1 MSPNSNKQHANR
13 NAQVTQSH
21 INKAWIRRHGIEG
34 IVIAFVLLMSLSV
47 FGCGRR
53 TVNPNDKDVL
63 TAYALGK
70 DAYDFDYDINTFR
83 LKYGGKNLKVK
94 GTVFEKMSGELSI
107 HSQGFAV
114 YCHPSDFSDYEPYDE
129 GDRVIIEGYGT
140 AKNNAIS
147 FDLHL
152 NRCKVH
158 PIKYETPELTINI
171 SDLSKIQA
179 DNLRQFENKYMGRY
193 LKIRGSVYEMKI
205 LPNGAYAILK
215 NDDGYLLK
223 CSIDKSIAHNYSAG
237 DSVEVEG
244 EIVLMDE
251 SRATIYGCKINKSNS
266 QPMQQATDVQKNIDH
281 PIQSATDVQK
291 VTDQPVD
298 NDLTQM
304 IEKQRAELKRKNLY
318 VWDDDFV
325 PNAKVDEQ
333 VVPFLAASNYIM
345 KVVDKSIYDSKD
357 NKVGFQQLCES
368 LFFWYPECYYLSL
381 KLLAV
386 FDASSK
392 RGPMFGELA
401 QSLTTGVMTCS
412 HVLKF
417 SKENG
422 LEQVEKER
430 LHDIKNMFCAL
441 VNPFDSTTDT
451 QSDSNIQ
458 KDSNKG
464 KRCNVQTIS
473 NEKRIPKWSIEII
486 DSSIVASMLK
496 DAEKSHLPFLKINA
510 SDDLEQKLVA
520 YINKNPTRINPNSQ
534 EAFTC
539 RIGNDNKTASGIG
552 VQHVL
557 CDDSDV
563 SVSFLNLVSPVDK
576 KARIYKVKT
585 FDHLF
590 EDSPVVEKIEESV
603 INGERGVYVAV
614 KYEDFSDGTGTEY
627 IETNFVNYLF
637 LGDKLRYLTDWNAF
651 HIEEHH
657 HYDDDGALEYSCNAK
672 ATVLRLEGSE
682 AKYREHSFSIQ

>member
-1 MSPNSNKQHANR
+1 MSPNSNKLHANC

-34 IVIAFVLLMSLSV
+34 LVIAFVLLMSLSV
-47 FGCGRR
+47 LGCGRR

-114 YCHPSDFSDYEPYDE
+114 YCHPSDFSDYEPYNE

-223 CSIDKSIAHNYSAG
+223 CSIDKSIAHNYSTG

-266 QPMQQATDVQKNIDH
+266 QPMQQATDQ

-298 NDLTQM
+298 NAPTQM
-304 IEKQRAELKRKNLY
+304 IEKQKAELKRENLY
-318 VWDDDFV
+318 DLNDGSV

-333 VVPFLAASNYIM
+333 VAIN
-345 KVVDKSIYDSKD
+345 
-357 NKVGFQQLCES
+357 
-368 LFFWYPECYYLSL
+368 
-381 KLLAV
+381 
-386 FDASSK
+386 
-392 RGPMFGELA
+392 
-401 QSLTTGVMTCS
+401 
-412 HVLKF
+412 
-417 SKENG
+417 
-422 LEQVEKER
+422 
-430 LHDIKNMFCAL
+430 
-441 VNPFDSTTDT
+441 
-451 QSDSNIQ
+451 Q

-473 NEKRIPKWSIEII
+473 NEKRIPKWNIEII

-520 YINKNPTRINPNSQ
+520 YINKNPTRLNPNSQ

-627 IETNFVNYLF
+627 IETDFVNYLF

-672 ATVLRLEGSE
+672 ATVLRLESTE
-682 AKYREHSFSIQ
+682 AKYREHSFSVQ

>member
-34 IVIAFVLLMSLSV
+34 LVIAFVLLMSLSV
-47 FGCGRR
+47 LGCGRR

-114 YCHPSDFSDYEPYDE
+114 YCHPSDFSDYEPYNE

-223 CSIDKSIAHNYSAG
+223 CSIDKSIAHNYSTG

-266 QPMQQATDVQKNIDH
+266 QPMQQATER
-281 PIQSATDVQK
+281 PTQSATDVQK
-291 VTDQPVD
+291 ITDQPVD
-298 NDLTQM
+298 NAPTQM
-304 IEKQRAELKRKNLY
+304 IEKQKAELKRENLY
-318 VWDDDFV
+318 DLNDGFV
-325 PNAKVDEQ
+325 PNAKVEEQ
-333 VVPFLAASNYIM
+333 VAN
-345 KVVDKSIYDSKD
+345 
-357 NKVGFQQLCES
+357 N
-368 LFFWYPECYYLSL
+368 
-381 KLLAV
+381 
-386 FDASSK
+386 
-392 RGPMFGELA
+392 
-401 QSLTTGVMTCS
+401 
-412 HVLKF
+412 
-417 SKENG
+417 
-422 LEQVEKER
+422 
-430 LHDIKNMFCAL
+430 
-441 VNPFDSTTDT
+441 
-451 QSDSNIQ
+451 Q

-603 INGERGVYVAV
+603 INGERGIYVAV

-627 IETNFVNYLF
+627 IETDFVNYLF

>member
-1 MSPNSNKQHANR
+1 MVLSMKERKDCFMSPNSNKQHANR

-34 IVIAFVLLMSLSV
+34 LVIAFVLLMSLSV
-47 FGCGRR
+47 LGCGRR

-114 YCHPSDFSDYEPYDE
+114 YCHPSDFSDYEPYNE

-266 QPMQQATDVQKNIDH
+266 QPMQQATER
-281 PIQSATDVQK
+281 PTQSATDVQK
-291 VTDQPVD
+291 ITDQPVD
-298 NDLTQM
+298 NAPTQM
-304 IEKQRAELKRKNLY
+304 IEKQKAELKRENLY
-318 VWDDDFV
+318 DLNDGFV
-325 PNAKVDEQ
+325 PNAKVEEQ
-333 VVPFLAASNYIM
+333 VAIN
-345 KVVDKSIYDSKD
+345 
-357 NKVGFQQLCES
+357 
-368 LFFWYPECYYLSL
+368 
-381 KLLAV
+381 
-386 FDASSK
+386 
-392 RGPMFGELA
+392 
-401 QSLTTGVMTCS
+401 
-412 HVLKF
+412 
-417 SKENG
+417 
-422 LEQVEKER
+422 
-430 LHDIKNMFCAL
+430 
-441 VNPFDSTTDT
+441 
-451 QSDSNIQ
+451 Q

-496 DAEKSHLPFLKINA
+496 DAEKTHLPFLKINA

-627 IETNFVNYLF
+627 IETDFVNYLF

>member
-34 IVIAFVLLMSLSV
+34 LVIAFVLLMSLSV

-114 YCHPSDFSDYEPYDE
+114 YCHPSDFSDYEPYNE

-266 QPMQQATDVQKNIDH
+266 QPMQQATER
-281 PIQSATDVQK
+281 PTQSATDVQK

-298 NDLTQM
+298 NAPTQM
-304 IEKQRAELKRKNLY
+304 IEKQKAELKRENLY
-318 VWDDDFV
+318 DLNDGFV
-325 PNAKVDEQ
+325 PNAKVEEQ
-333 VVPFLAASNYIM
+333 VAIN
-345 KVVDKSIYDSKD
+345 
-357 NKVGFQQLCES
+357 
-368 LFFWYPECYYLSL
+368 
-381 KLLAV
+381 
-386 FDASSK
+386 
-392 RGPMFGELA
+392 
-401 QSLTTGVMTCS
+401 
-412 HVLKF
+412 
-417 SKENG
+417 
-422 LEQVEKER
+422 
-430 LHDIKNMFCAL
+430 
-441 VNPFDSTTDT
+441 
-451 QSDSNIQ
+451 Q

-627 IETNFVNYLF
+627 IETDFVNYLF

>member
-21 INKAWIRRHGIEG
+21 INKAWIRRHSIEG
-34 IVIAFVLLMSLSV
+34 LVIAFVLLMSLSV
-47 FGCGRR
+47 LGCGRR

-114 YCHPSDFSDYEPYDE
+114 YCHPSDFSDYEPYNE

-179 DNLRQFENKYMGRY
+179 DNLRQFENKYMGKY

-266 QPMQQATDVQKNIDH
+266 QPMQQATDVQK
-281 PIQSATDVQK
+281 

-298 NDLTQM
+298 NAPTQM
-304 IEKQRAELKRKNLY
+304 IEKQKAELKREKLY
-318 VWDDDFV
+318 DLNDGFV
-325 PNAKVDEQ
+325 PNAKVEEQ
-333 VVPFLAASNYIM
+333 VAIN
-345 KVVDKSIYDSKD
+345 
-357 NKVGFQQLCES
+357 
-368 LFFWYPECYYLSL
+368 
-381 KLLAV
+381 
-386 FDASSK
+386 
-392 RGPMFGELA
+392 
-401 QSLTTGVMTCS
+401 
-412 HVLKF
+412 
-417 SKENG
+417 
-422 LEQVEKER
+422 
-430 LHDIKNMFCAL
+430 
-441 VNPFDSTTDT
+441 
-451 QSDSNIQ
+451 Q

-627 IETNFVNYLF
+627 IETDFVNYLF

>member
-21 INKAWIRRHGIEG
+21 INKAWIRRHSIEG
-34 IVIAFVLLMSLSV
+34 LVIAFVLLMSLSV

-114 YCHPSDFSDYEPYDE
+114 YCHPSDFSDYEPYNE

-223 CSIDKSIAHNYSAG
+223 CSIDKSIAHNYSTG

-266 QPMQQATDVQKNIDH
+266 QPMQQATER
-281 PIQSATDVQK
+281 PTQSATDVQK
-291 VTDQPVD
+291 ITDQPVD
-298 NDLTQM
+298 NAPTQM
-304 IEKQRAELKRKNLY
+304 IEKQKAELKRENLY
-318 VWDDDFV
+318 DLNDGFV
-325 PNAKVDEQ
+325 PNAKVEEQ
-333 VVPFLAASNYIM
+333 VAN
-345 KVVDKSIYDSKD
+345 
-357 NKVGFQQLCES
+357 N
-368 LFFWYPECYYLSL
+368 
-381 KLLAV
+381 
-386 FDASSK
+386 
-392 RGPMFGELA
+392 
-401 QSLTTGVMTCS
+401 
-412 HVLKF
+412 
-417 SKENG
+417 
-422 LEQVEKER
+422 
-430 LHDIKNMFCAL
+430 
-441 VNPFDSTTDT
+441 
-451 QSDSNIQ
+451 Q

-627 IETNFVNYLF
+627 IETDFVNYLF

>member
-34 IVIAFVLLMSLSV
+34 LVIAFVLLMSLSV
-47 FGCGRR
+47 LGCGRR

-114 YCHPSDFSDYEPYDE
+114 YCHPSDFSDYEPYNE

-266 QPMQQATDVQKNIDH
+266 QPMQQATER
-281 PIQSATDVQK
+281 PTQSATDVQK
-291 VTDQPVD
+291 ITDQPVD
-298 NDLTQM
+298 NAPTQM
-304 IEKQRAELKRKNLY
+304 IEKQKAELKREKLY
-318 VWDDDFV
+318 DLNDGFV
-325 PNAKVDEQ
+325 PNAKVEEQ
-333 VVPFLAASNYIM
+333 VAIN
-345 KVVDKSIYDSKD
+345 
-357 NKVGFQQLCES
+357 
-368 LFFWYPECYYLSL
+368 
-381 KLLAV
+381 
-386 FDASSK
+386 
-392 RGPMFGELA
+392 
-401 QSLTTGVMTCS
+401 
-412 HVLKF
+412 
-417 SKENG
+417 
-422 LEQVEKER
+422 
-430 LHDIKNMFCAL
+430 
-441 VNPFDSTTDT
+441 
-451 QSDSNIQ
+451 Q

>member
-34 IVIAFVLLMSLSV
+34 LVIAFVLLMSLSV
-47 FGCGRR
+47 LGCGRR

-114 YCHPSDFSDYEPYDE
+114 YCHPSDFSDYEPYND

-223 CSIDKSIAHNYSAG
+223 CSIDKSIAHNYSTG

-266 QPMQQATDVQKNIDH
+266 QPMQQATER
-281 PIQSATDVQK
+281 PTQSATDVQK
-291 VTDQPVD
+291 ITDQPVD
-298 NDLTQM
+298 NAPTQM
-304 IEKQRAELKRKNLY
+304 IEKQKTELKRENLY
-318 VWDDDFV
+318 DLNDGFV
-325 PNAKVDEQ
+325 PNAKVEEQ
-333 VVPFLAASNYIM
+333 VAIN
-345 KVVDKSIYDSKD
+345 
-357 NKVGFQQLCES
+357 
-368 LFFWYPECYYLSL
+368 
-381 KLLAV
+381 
-386 FDASSK
+386 
-392 RGPMFGELA
+392 
-401 QSLTTGVMTCS
+401 
-412 HVLKF
+412 
-417 SKENG
+417 
-422 LEQVEKER
+422 
-430 LHDIKNMFCAL
+430 
-441 VNPFDSTTDT
+441 
-451 QSDSNIQ
+451 Q

-627 IETNFVNYLF
+627 IETDFVNYLF

>member
-34 IVIAFVLLMSLSV
+34 LVIAFVLLMSLSV

-114 YCHPSDFSDYEPYDE
+114 YCHPSDFSDYEPYNE

-266 QPMQQATDVQKNIDH
+266 QPMQQATER
-281 PIQSATDVQK
+281 PTQSATDVQK

-298 NDLTQM
+298 NAPTQM
-304 IEKQRAELKRKNLY
+304 IEKQKAELKRENLY
-318 VWDDDFV
+318 DLNDGFV
-325 PNAKVDEQ
+325 PNAKEKEQ
-333 VVPFLAASNYIM
+333 VAIN
-345 KVVDKSIYDSKD
+345 
-357 NKVGFQQLCES
+357 
-368 LFFWYPECYYLSL
+368 
-381 KLLAV
+381 
-386 FDASSK
+386 
-392 RGPMFGELA
+392 
-401 QSLTTGVMTCS
+401 
-412 HVLKF
+412 
-417 SKENG
+417 
-422 LEQVEKER
+422 
-430 LHDIKNMFCAL
+430 
-441 VNPFDSTTDT
+441 
-451 QSDSNIQ
+451 Q

>member
-34 IVIAFVLLMSLSV
+34 LVIAFVLLMSLSV

-114 YCHPSDFSDYEPYDE
+114 YCHPSDFSDYEPYNE

-266 QPMQQATDVQKNIDH
+266 QPMQQATER
-281 PIQSATDVQK
+281 PTQSATDVQK
-291 VTDQPVD
+291 ITDQPVD
-298 NDLTQM
+298 NAPTQM
-304 IEKQRAELKRKNLY
+304 IEKQKAELKRENLY
-318 VWDDDFV
+318 DLNDGFV
-325 PNAKVDEQ
+325 PNAKVEEQ
-333 VVPFLAASNYIM
+333 VAIN
-345 KVVDKSIYDSKD
+345 
-357 NKVGFQQLCES
+357 
-368 LFFWYPECYYLSL
+368 
-381 KLLAV
+381 
-386 FDASSK
+386 
-392 RGPMFGELA
+392 
-401 QSLTTGVMTCS
+401 
-412 HVLKF
+412 
-417 SKENG
+417 
-422 LEQVEKER
+422 
-430 LHDIKNMFCAL
+430 
-441 VNPFDSTTDT
+441 
-451 QSDSNIQ
+451 Q

-496 DAEKSHLPFLKINA
+496 DAEKTHLPFLKINA

-627 IETNFVNYLF
+627 IETDFVNYLF

>member
-1 MSPNSNKQHANR
+1 MSPTSNKQHANR

-34 IVIAFVLLMSLSV
+34 LVIAFVLLMSLSV
-47 FGCGRR
+47 LGCGRR

-114 YCHPSDFSDYEPYDE
+114 YCHPSDFSDYEPYNE

-266 QPMQQATDVQKNIDH
+266 QPMQQATER
-281 PIQSATDVQK
+281 PTQSATDVQK
-291 VTDQPVD
+291 ITDQPVD
-298 NDLTQM
+298 NAPTQM
-304 IEKQRAELKRKNLY
+304 IEKQKAELKRENLY
-318 VWDDDFV
+318 DLNDGFV
-325 PNAKVDEQ
+325 PNAKVEEQ
-333 VVPFLAASNYIM
+333 VAN
-345 KVVDKSIYDSKD
+345 
-357 NKVGFQQLCES
+357 N
-368 LFFWYPECYYLSL
+368 
-381 KLLAV
+381 
-386 FDASSK
+386 
-392 RGPMFGELA
+392 
-401 QSLTTGVMTCS
+401 
-412 HVLKF
+412 
-417 SKENG
+417 
-422 LEQVEKER
+422 
-430 LHDIKNMFCAL
+430 
-441 VNPFDSTTDT
+441 
-451 QSDSNIQ
+451 Q

-627 IETNFVNYLF
+627 IETDFVNYLF

>member
-1 MSPNSNKQHANR
+1 MVLSMKERKDRFMSPNSNKQHANR

-34 IVIAFVLLMSLSV
+34 LVIAFVLLMSLSV
-47 FGCGRR
+47 LGCGRR

-114 YCHPSDFSDYEPYDE
+114 YCHPSDFSDYEPYNE

-223 CSIDKSIAHNYSAG
+223 CSIANSIAHNYSAG

-244 EIVLMDE
+244 EIVLMAA

-266 QPMQQATDVQKNIDH
+266 QPMQQATER
-281 PIQSATDVQK
+281 PTQSATDVQK
-291 VTDQPVD
+291 ITDQPVD
-298 NDLTQM
+298 NAPTQM
-304 IEKQRAELKRKNLY
+304 IEKQKAELKRENLY
-318 VWDDDFV
+318 DLNDGFV
-325 PNAKVDEQ
+325 PNAKVEEQ
-333 VVPFLAASNYIM
+333 VAN
-345 KVVDKSIYDSKD
+345 
-357 NKVGFQQLCES
+357 N
-368 LFFWYPECYYLSL
+368 
-381 KLLAV
+381 
-386 FDASSK
+386 
-392 RGPMFGELA
+392 
-401 QSLTTGVMTCS
+401 
-412 HVLKF
+412 
-417 SKENG
+417 
-422 LEQVEKER
+422 
-430 LHDIKNMFCAL
+430 
-441 VNPFDSTTDT
+441 
-451 QSDSNIQ
+451 Q

-627 IETNFVNYLF
+627 IETDFVNYLF

>member
-34 IVIAFVLLMSLSV
+34 LVIAFVLLMSLSV

-114 YCHPSDFSDYEPYDE
+114 YCHHSDFSDYEPYNE
-129 GDRVIIEGYGT
+129 GNRVIFEGYGT

-223 CSIDKSIAHNYSAG
+223 CSIDKSIAHNYSTG

-266 QPMQQATDVQKNIDH
+266 QPMQQATER
-281 PIQSATDVQK
+281 PTQSATDVQK
-291 VTDQPVD
+291 ITDQPVD
-298 NDLTQM
+298 NAPTQM
-304 IEKQRAELKRKNLY
+304 IEKQKAELKRENLY
-318 VWDDDFV
+318 DWKDGFV
-325 PNAKVDEQ
+325 PNAKVEEQ
-333 VVPFLAASNYIM
+333 VAIN
-345 KVVDKSIYDSKD
+345 
-357 NKVGFQQLCES
+357 
-368 LFFWYPECYYLSL
+368 
-381 KLLAV
+381 
-386 FDASSK
+386 
-392 RGPMFGELA
+392 
-401 QSLTTGVMTCS
+401 
-412 HVLKF
+412 
-417 SKENG
+417 
-422 LEQVEKER
+422 
-430 LHDIKNMFCAL
+430 
-441 VNPFDSTTDT
+441 
-451 QSDSNIQ
+451 Q

-627 IETNFVNYLF
+627 IETDFANYLF

>member
-34 IVIAFVLLMSLSV
+34 LVIAFVLLMSLSV
-47 FGCGRR
+47 LGCGRR

-114 YCHPSDFSDYEPYDE
+114 YCHPSDFSDYEPYNE

-266 QPMQQATDVQKNIDH
+266 QPMQQATER
-281 PIQSATDVQK
+281 PTQSATDVQK
-291 VTDQPVD
+291 ITDQPVD
-298 NDLTQM
+298 NAPTQM
-304 IEKQRAELKRKNLY
+304 IEKQKAELKRENLY

-333 VVPFLAASNYIM
+333 VAN
-345 KVVDKSIYDSKD
+345 
-357 NKVGFQQLCES
+357 N
-368 LFFWYPECYYLSL
+368 
-381 KLLAV
+381 
-386 FDASSK
+386 
-392 RGPMFGELA
+392 
-401 QSLTTGVMTCS
+401 
-412 HVLKF
+412 
-417 SKENG
+417 
-422 LEQVEKER
+422 
-430 LHDIKNMFCAL
+430 
-441 VNPFDSTTDT
+441 
-451 QSDSNIQ
+451 Q

-627 IETNFVNYLF
+627 IETDFVNYLF

>member
-34 IVIAFVLLMSLSV
+34 LVIAFVLLMSLSV

-114 YCHPSDFSDYEPYDE
+114 YCHPSDFSDYEPYNE

-223 CSIDKSIAHNYSAG
+223 CSIDKSIAHNYSTG

-266 QPMQQATDVQKNIDH
+266 QPMQQATER
-281 PIQSATDVQK
+281 PTQSATDVQK
-291 VTDQPVD
+291 ITDQPVD
-298 NDLTQM
+298 NAPTQM
-304 IEKQRAELKRKNLY
+304 IEKQKAELKRENLY
-318 VWDDDFV
+318 DLNDGFV
-325 PNAKVDEQ
+325 PNAKVEEQ
-333 VVPFLAASNYIM
+333 VAIN
-345 KVVDKSIYDSKD
+345 
-357 NKVGFQQLCES
+357 
-368 LFFWYPECYYLSL
+368 
-381 KLLAV
+381 
-386 FDASSK
+386 
-392 RGPMFGELA
+392 
-401 QSLTTGVMTCS
+401 
-412 HVLKF
+412 
-417 SKENG
+417 
-422 LEQVEKER
+422 
-430 LHDIKNMFCAL
+430 
-441 VNPFDSTTDT
+441 
-451 QSDSNIQ
+451 Q

-627 IETNFVNYLF
+627 IETDFVNYLF

>member
-34 IVIAFVLLMSLSV
+34 LVIAFVLLMSLSV
-47 FGCGRR
+47 LGCGRR

-114 YCHPSDFSDYEPYDE
+114 YCHPSDFSDYEPYNE

-266 QPMQQATDVQKNIDH
+266 QPMQQATER
-281 PIQSATDVQK
+281 PTQSATDVQK
-291 VTDQPVD
+291 ITDQPVD
-298 NDLTQM
+298 NAPTQM
-304 IEKQRAELKRKNLY
+304 IEKQKTELKRENLY
-318 VWDDDFV
+318 DLNDGFV
-325 PNAKVDEQ
+325 PNAKVEEQ
-333 VVPFLAASNYIM
+333 VAIN
-345 KVVDKSIYDSKD
+345 
-357 NKVGFQQLCES
+357 
-368 LFFWYPECYYLSL
+368 
-381 KLLAV
+381 
-386 FDASSK
+386 
-392 RGPMFGELA
+392 
-401 QSLTTGVMTCS
+401 
-412 HVLKF
+412 
-417 SKENG
+417 
-422 LEQVEKER
+422 
-430 LHDIKNMFCAL
+430 
-441 VNPFDSTTDT
+441 
-451 QSDSNIQ
+451 Q

-496 DAEKSHLPFLKINA
+496 DAEKTHLPFLKINA

-627 IETNFVNYLF
+627 IETDFVNYLF

>member
-34 IVIAFVLLMSLSV
+34 LVIAFVLLMSLSV

-94 GTVFEKMSGELSI
+94 GTVFEKMSGELAI

-114 YCHPSDFSDYEPYDE
+114 YCHPSDFSDYEPYNE

-266 QPMQQATDVQKNIDH
+266 QPMQQATER
-281 PIQSATDVQK
+281 PTQSATDVQK
-291 VTDQPVD
+291 ITDQPVD
-298 NDLTQM
+298 NAPTQM
-304 IEKQRAELKRKNLY
+304 IEKQKAELKRENLY
-318 VWDDDFV
+318 DLNDGFV
-325 PNAKVDEQ
+325 PNAKVEEQ
-333 VVPFLAASNYIM
+333 VAIN
-345 KVVDKSIYDSKD
+345 
-357 NKVGFQQLCES
+357 
-368 LFFWYPECYYLSL
+368 
-381 KLLAV
+381 
-386 FDASSK
+386 
-392 RGPMFGELA
+392 
-401 QSLTTGVMTCS
+401 
-412 HVLKF
+412 
-417 SKENG
+417 
-422 LEQVEKER
+422 
-430 LHDIKNMFCAL
+430 
-441 VNPFDSTTDT
+441 
-451 QSDSNIQ
+451 Q

-627 IETNFVNYLF
+627 IETDFVNYLF

>member
-34 IVIAFVLLMSLSV
+34 LVIAFVLLMSLSV
-47 FGCGRR
+47 LGCGRR

-114 YCHPSDFSDYEPYDE
+114 YCHPSDFSDYEPYND

-223 CSIDKSIAHNYSAG
+223 CSIDKSIAHNYSTG

-266 QPMQQATDVQKNIDH
+266 QPMQQATER
-281 PIQSATDVQK
+281 PTQSATDVQK
-291 VTDQPVD
+291 ITDQPVD
-298 NDLTQM
+298 NAPTQM
-304 IEKQRAELKRKNLY
+304 IEKQKAELKRENLY
-318 VWDDDFV
+318 DLNDGFV
-325 PNAKVDEQ
+325 PNAKVEEQ
-333 VVPFLAASNYIM
+333 VAIN
-345 KVVDKSIYDSKD
+345 
-357 NKVGFQQLCES
+357 
-368 LFFWYPECYYLSL
+368 
-381 KLLAV
+381 
-386 FDASSK
+386 
-392 RGPMFGELA
+392 
-401 QSLTTGVMTCS
+401 
-412 HVLKF
+412 
-417 SKENG
+417 
-422 LEQVEKER
+422 
-430 LHDIKNMFCAL
+430 
-441 VNPFDSTTDT
+441 
-451 QSDSNIQ
+451 Q

>member
-34 IVIAFVLLMSLSV
+34 LVIAFVLLMSLSV
-47 FGCGRR
+47 LGCGRR

-114 YCHPSDFSDYEPYDE
+114 YCHPSDFSDYEPYNE

-223 CSIDKSIAHNYSAG
+223 CSIDKSIAHNYCTG

-266 QPMQQATDVQKNIDH
+266 QPMQQATER
-281 PIQSATDVQK
+281 PTQSATDVQK
-291 VTDQPVD
+291 ITDQPVD
-298 NDLTQM
+298 NAPTQM
-304 IEKQRAELKRKNLY
+304 IEKQKAELKRENLY
-318 VWDDDFV
+318 DLNDGFV
-325 PNAKVDEQ
+325 PNAKVEEQ
-333 VVPFLAASNYIM
+333 VAIN
-345 KVVDKSIYDSKD
+345 
-357 NKVGFQQLCES
+357 
-368 LFFWYPECYYLSL
+368 
-381 KLLAV
+381 
-386 FDASSK
+386 
-392 RGPMFGELA
+392 
-401 QSLTTGVMTCS
+401 
-412 HVLKF
+412 
-417 SKENG
+417 
-422 LEQVEKER
+422 
-430 LHDIKNMFCAL
+430 
-441 VNPFDSTTDT
+441 
-451 QSDSNIQ
+451 Q

-627 IETNFVNYLF
+627 IETDFVNYLF

>member
-1 MSPNSNKQHANR
+1 MSPNSNKLHANC

-34 IVIAFVLLMSLSV
+34 LVIAFVLLMSLSV
-47 FGCGRR
+47 LGCGRR

-114 YCHPSDFSDYEPYDE
+114 YCHPSDFSDYEPYNE

-223 CSIDKSIAHNYSAG
+223 CSIDKSIAHNYSTG

-266 QPMQQATDVQKNIDH
+266 QPMQQATER
-281 PIQSATDVQK
+281 PTQSATDVQK
-291 VTDQPVD
+291 ITDQPVD
-298 NDLTQM
+298 NAPTQM
-304 IEKQRAELKRKNLY
+304 IEKQKAELKRENLY
-318 VWDDDFV
+318 DLNDGFV
-325 PNAKVDEQ
+325 PNAKVEEQ
-333 VVPFLAASNYIM
+333 VAN
-345 KVVDKSIYDSKD
+345 
-357 NKVGFQQLCES
+357 N
-368 LFFWYPECYYLSL
+368 
-381 KLLAV
+381 
-386 FDASSK
+386 
-392 RGPMFGELA
+392 
-401 QSLTTGVMTCS
+401 
-412 HVLKF
+412 
-417 SKENG
+417 
-422 LEQVEKER
+422 
-430 LHDIKNMFCAL
+430 
-441 VNPFDSTTDT
+441 
-451 QSDSNIQ
+451 Q

-627 IETNFVNYLF
+627 IETDFVNYLF

>member
-34 IVIAFVLLMSLSV
+34 LVIAFVLLMSLSV
-47 FGCGRR
+47 LGCGRR

-114 YCHPSDFSDYEPYDE
+114 YCHPSDFSDYEPYNE

-158 PIKYETPELTINI
+158 PIKYETPELIINM

-179 DNLRQFENKYMGRY
+179 DNLKQFENKYMGKY
-193 LKIRGSVYEMKI
+193 LKIRGRVYEMEI
-205 LPNGAYAILK
+205 FPNGAYAILK

-266 QPMQQATDVQKNIDH
+266 QPMQQATER
-281 PIQSATDVQK
+281 PTQSATDVQK
-291 VTDQPVD
+291 ITDQPVD
-298 NDLTQM
+298 NAPTQM
-304 IEKQRAELKRKNLY
+304 IEKQKAELKRENLY
-318 VWDDDFV
+318 DLNDGFV
-325 PNAKVDEQ
+325 PNAKVEEQ
-333 VVPFLAASNYIM
+333 VAIN
-345 KVVDKSIYDSKD
+345 
-357 NKVGFQQLCES
+357 
-368 LFFWYPECYYLSL
+368 
-381 KLLAV
+381 
-386 FDASSK
+386 
-392 RGPMFGELA
+392 
-401 QSLTTGVMTCS
+401 
-412 HVLKF
+412 
-417 SKENG
+417 
-422 LEQVEKER
+422 
-430 LHDIKNMFCAL
+430 
-441 VNPFDSTTDT
+441 
-451 QSDSNIQ
+451 Q

-496 DAEKSHLPFLKINA
+496 DAEKTHLPFLKINA

-627 IETNFVNYLF
+627 IETDFVNYLF

>member
-1 MSPNSNKQHANR
+1 MSPNSNKLHANC

-34 IVIAFVLLMSLSV
+34 LVIAFVLLMSLSV
-47 FGCGRR
+47 LGCGRR
-53 TVNPNDKDVL
+53 TVNPNDKEVL

-114 YCHPSDFSDYEPYDE
+114 YCHPSDFSDYEPYNE

-223 CSIDKSIAHNYSAG
+223 CSIDKSIAHNYSTG

-266 QPMQQATDVQKNIDH
+266 QPMQQATER
-281 PIQSATDVQK
+281 PTQSATDVQK
-291 VTDQPVD
+291 ITDQPVD
-298 NDLTQM
+298 NAPTQM
-304 IEKQRAELKRKNLY
+304 IEKQKAELKRENLY
-318 VWDDDFV
+318 DLNDGFV
-325 PNAKVDEQ
+325 PNAKVEEQ
-333 VVPFLAASNYIM
+333 VAN
-345 KVVDKSIYDSKD
+345 
-357 NKVGFQQLCES
+357 N
-368 LFFWYPECYYLSL
+368 
-381 KLLAV
+381 
-386 FDASSK
+386 
-392 RGPMFGELA
+392 
-401 QSLTTGVMTCS
+401 
-412 HVLKF
+412 
-417 SKENG
+417 
-422 LEQVEKER
+422 
-430 LHDIKNMFCAL
+430 
-441 VNPFDSTTDT
+441 
-451 QSDSNIQ
+451 Q

-627 IETNFVNYLF
+627 IETDFVNYLF

-672 ATVLRLEGSE
+672 ATVLRLESTE
-682 AKYREHSFSIQ
+682 AKYREHSFSVQ

>member
-13 NAQVTQSH
+13 SAQVTQSH

-34 IVIAFVLLMSLSV
+34 LVIAFVLLMSLSV

-63 TAYALGK
+63 TAYSIGK
-70 DAYDFDYDINTFR
+70 DAEDLHYDINKFE
-83 LKYGGKNLKVK
+83 LKYGGKKMKVK
-94 GTVFEKMSGELSI
+94 GTVALKESGELSI
-107 HSQGFAV
+107 YSNWFHVSCRPRDLSQYV
-114 YCHPSDFSDYEPYDE
+114 TYDR
-129 GDRVIIEGYGT
+129 GDRVIFEGYGH
-140 AKNNAIS
+140 AVDDFVFFK
-147 FDLHL
+147 LHF
-152 NRCKVH
+152 NMCQVH
-158 PIKYETPELTINI
+158 PIKYETPELIISI
-171 SDLSKIQA
+171 SDLSKIQSH
-179 DNLRQFENKYMGRY
+179 NLEQFRNKYMGKY
-193 LKIRGSVYEMKI
+193 LRIHGSVYEMN
-205 LPNGAYAILK
+205 PDTGETILK
-215 NDDGYLLK
+215 NADGYRLVGY
-223 CSIDKSIAHNYSAG
+223 CKSIANSFSVG
-237 DSVEVEG
+237 DYVEVEG
-244 EIVLMDE
+244 EIVSMDE
-251 SRATIYGCKINKSNS
+251 NNARLGSCKINKSNS
-266 QPMQQATDVQKNIDH
+266 QPMQQATER
-281 PIQSATDVQK
+281 PTQSATDVQK

-298 NDLTQM
+298 NAPTQM
-304 IEKQRAELKRKNLY
+304 IEKQKAELKRENLY
-318 VWDDDFV
+318 DLNDGFV
-325 PNAKVDEQ
+325 PNAKVEEQ
-333 VVPFLAASNYIM
+333 VAN
-345 KVVDKSIYDSKD
+345 
-357 NKVGFQQLCES
+357 N
-368 LFFWYPECYYLSL
+368 
-381 KLLAV
+381 
-386 FDASSK
+386 
-392 RGPMFGELA
+392 
-401 QSLTTGVMTCS
+401 
-412 HVLKF
+412 
-417 SKENG
+417 
-422 LEQVEKER
+422 
-430 LHDIKNMFCAL
+430 
-441 VNPFDSTTDT
+441 
-451 QSDSNIQ
+451 Q

-520 YINKNPTRINPNSQ
+520 YINKNPIRLNPNSQ

-539 RIGNDNKTASGIG
+539 RIGNYNKTASGIG
-552 VQHVL
+552 VQHIL

-627 IETNFVNYLF
+627 IETDFANYLF

>member
-34 IVIAFVLLMSLSV
+34 LVIAFVLLMSLSV
-47 FGCGRR
+47 LGCGRR

-114 YCHPSDFSDYEPYDE
+114 YCHPSDFSDYEPYNE

-266 QPMQQATDVQKNIDH
+266 QPMQQATER
-281 PIQSATDVQK
+281 PTQSATDVQK
-291 VTDQPVD
+291 ITDQPVD
-298 NDLTQM
+298 NAPTQM
-304 IEKQRAELKRKNLY
+304 IEKQKAELKRENLY
-318 VWDDDFV
+318 DLNDGFV
-325 PNAKVDEQ
+325 PNAKVEEQ
-333 VVPFLAASNYIM
+333 VAN
-345 KVVDKSIYDSKD
+345 
-357 NKVGFQQLCES
+357 N
-368 LFFWYPECYYLSL
+368 
-381 KLLAV
+381 
-386 FDASSK
+386 
-392 RGPMFGELA
+392 
-401 QSLTTGVMTCS
+401 
-412 HVLKF
+412 
-417 SKENG
+417 
-422 LEQVEKER
+422 
-430 LHDIKNMFCAL
+430 
-441 VNPFDSTTDT
+441 
-451 QSDSNIQ
+451 Q

-627 IETNFVNYLF
+627 IETDFVNYLF

>member
-34 IVIAFVLLMSLSV
+34 LVIAFVLLMSLSV
-47 FGCGRR
+47 LGCGRR

-114 YCHPSDFSDYEPYDE
+114 YCHPSDFSDYEPYNE

-223 CSIDKSIAHNYSAG
+223 CSIDKSIAHNYSTG

-266 QPMQQATDVQKNIDH
+266 QPMQQATER
-281 PIQSATDVQK
+281 PTQSATDVQK
-291 VTDQPVD
+291 ITDQPVD
-298 NDLTQM
+298 NAPAQM
-304 IEKQRAELKRKNLY
+304 IEKQKAELKRENLY
-318 VWDDDFV
+318 DLNDGFV
-325 PNAKVDEQ
+325 PNAKVEEQ
-333 VVPFLAASNYIM
+333 VAIN
-345 KVVDKSIYDSKD
+345 
-357 NKVGFQQLCES
+357 
-368 LFFWYPECYYLSL
+368 
-381 KLLAV
+381 
-386 FDASSK
+386 
-392 RGPMFGELA
+392 
-401 QSLTTGVMTCS
+401 
-412 HVLKF
+412 
-417 SKENG
+417 
-422 LEQVEKER
+422 
-430 LHDIKNMFCAL
+430 
-441 VNPFDSTTDT
+441 
-451 QSDSNIQ
+451 Q

-627 IETNFVNYLF
+627 IETDFVNYLF

>member
-34 IVIAFVLLMSLSV
+34 LVIAFVLLMSLSV

-114 YCHPSDFSDYEPYDE
+114 YCHPSDFSDYEPYNE

-266 QPMQQATDVQKNIDH
+266 QPMQQATER
-281 PIQSATDVQK
+281 PTQSATDVQK
-291 VTDQPVD
+291 ITDQPVD
-298 NDLTQM
+298 NAPTQM
-304 IEKQRAELKRKNLY
+304 IEKQKAELKRENLY
-318 VWDDDFV
+318 DLNDGFV
-325 PNAKVDEQ
+325 PNAKVEEQ
-333 VVPFLAASNYIM
+333 VAN
-345 KVVDKSIYDSKD
+345 
-357 NKVGFQQLCES
+357 N
-368 LFFWYPECYYLSL
+368 
-381 KLLAV
+381 
-386 FDASSK
+386 
-392 RGPMFGELA
+392 
-401 QSLTTGVMTCS
+401 
-412 HVLKF
+412 
-417 SKENG
+417 
-422 LEQVEKER
+422 
-430 LHDIKNMFCAL
+430 
-441 VNPFDSTTDT
+441 
-451 QSDSNIQ
+451 Q

-627 IETNFVNYLF
+627 IETDFVNYLF

>member
-34 IVIAFVLLMSLSV
+34 LVIAFVLLMSLSV

-114 YCHPSDFSDYEPYDE
+114 YCHPSDFSDYEPYNE

-266 QPMQQATDVQKNIDH
+266 QPMQQATDVQK
-281 PIQSATDVQK
+281 

-298 NDLTQM
+298 NAPTQM
-304 IEKQRAELKRKNLY
+304 IEKQKAELKRENLY
-318 VWDDDFV
+318 DLNDGFV
-325 PNAKVDEQ
+325 PNAKVEEQ
-333 VVPFLAASNYIM
+333 VAIN
-345 KVVDKSIYDSKD
+345 
-357 NKVGFQQLCES
+357 
-368 LFFWYPECYYLSL
+368 
-381 KLLAV
+381 
-386 FDASSK
+386 
-392 RGPMFGELA
+392 
-401 QSLTTGVMTCS
+401 
-412 HVLKF
+412 
-417 SKENG
+417 
-422 LEQVEKER
+422 
-430 LHDIKNMFCAL
+430 
-441 VNPFDSTTDT
+441 
-451 QSDSNIQ
+451 Q

-627 IETNFVNYLF
+627 IETDFVNYLF

>member
-34 IVIAFVLLMSLSV
+34 LVIAFVLLMSLSV
-47 FGCGRR
+47 LGCGRR

-114 YCHPSDFSDYEPYDE
+114 YCHPSDFSDYEPYNE

-158 PIKYETPELTINI
+158 PIKYETPELIINM

-179 DNLRQFENKYMGRY
+179 DNLRQFENKYMGKY
-193 LKIRGSVYEMKI
+193 LKIRGRVYEMEI

-266 QPMQQATDVQKNIDH
+266 QPMKQATER
-281 PIQSATDVQK
+281 PTQSATDVQK
-291 VTDQPVD
+291 ITDQPVD
-298 NDLTQM
+298 NAPTQM
-304 IEKQRAELKRKNLY
+304 IEKQKAELKRENLY
-318 VWDDDFV
+318 DLNDGFV
-325 PNAKVDEQ
+325 PNAKVEEQ
-333 VVPFLAASNYIM
+333 VAIN
-345 KVVDKSIYDSKD
+345 
-357 NKVGFQQLCES
+357 
-368 LFFWYPECYYLSL
+368 
-381 KLLAV
+381 
-386 FDASSK
+386 
-392 RGPMFGELA
+392 
-401 QSLTTGVMTCS
+401 
-412 HVLKF
+412 
-417 SKENG
+417 
-422 LEQVEKER
+422 
-430 LHDIKNMFCAL
+430 
-441 VNPFDSTTDT
+441 
-451 QSDSNIQ
+451 Q

-627 IETNFVNYLF
+627 IETDFVNYLF

>member
-34 IVIAFVLLMSLSV
+34 LVIAFVLLMSLSV

-114 YCHPSDFSDYEPYDE
+114 YCHPSDFSDYEPYNE

-158 PIKYETPELTINI
+158 PIKYETPELIINM

-179 DNLRQFENKYMGRY
+179 DNLKQFENKYMGKY
-193 LKIRGSVYEMKI
+193 LKIRGRVYEMEI
-205 LPNGAYAILK
+205 FPNGAYAILK

-266 QPMQQATDVQKNIDH
+266 QPMQQATER
-281 PIQSATDVQK
+281 PTQSATDVQK
-291 VTDQPVD
+291 ITDQPVD
-298 NDLTQM
+298 NAPTQM
-304 IEKQRAELKRKNLY
+304 IEKQKAELKRENLY
-318 VWDDDFV
+318 DLNDGFV
-325 PNAKVDEQ
+325 PNAKVEEQ
-333 VVPFLAASNYIM
+333 VAIN
-345 KVVDKSIYDSKD
+345 
-357 NKVGFQQLCES
+357 
-368 LFFWYPECYYLSL
+368 
-381 KLLAV
+381 
-386 FDASSK
+386 
-392 RGPMFGELA
+392 
-401 QSLTTGVMTCS
+401 
-412 HVLKF
+412 
-417 SKENG
+417 
-422 LEQVEKER
+422 
-430 LHDIKNMFCAL
+430 
-441 VNPFDSTTDT
+441 
-451 QSDSNIQ
+451 Q

-627 IETNFVNYLF
+627 IETDFVNYLF

>member
-34 IVIAFVLLMSLSV
+34 LVIAFVLLMSLSV

-114 YCHPSDFSDYEPYDE
+114 YCHPSDFSDYEPYNE

-266 QPMQQATDVQKNIDH
+266 QPMQQATER
-281 PIQSATDVQK
+281 PTQSATDVQK
-291 VTDQPVD
+291 ITDQPVD
-298 NDLTQM
+298 NAPTQM
-304 IEKQRAELKRKNLY
+304 IEKQKAELKRENLY
-318 VWDDDFV
+318 DLNDGFV
-325 PNAKVDEQ
+325 PNAKVEEQ
-333 VVPFLAASNYIM
+333 VAIN
-345 KVVDKSIYDSKD
+345 
-357 NKVGFQQLCES
+357 
-368 LFFWYPECYYLSL
+368 
-381 KLLAV
+381 
-386 FDASSK
+386 
-392 RGPMFGELA
+392 
-401 QSLTTGVMTCS
+401 
-412 HVLKF
+412 
-417 SKENG
+417 
-422 LEQVEKER
+422 
-430 LHDIKNMFCAL
+430 
-441 VNPFDSTTDT
+441 
-451 QSDSNIQ
+451 Q

-510 SDDLEQKLVA
+510 SDDLEQKIVA

-627 IETNFVNYLF
+627 IETDFVNYLF

>member
-1 MSPNSNKQHANR
+1 MKERKDCFMSPNSNKQHANR

-34 IVIAFVLLMSLSV
+34 LVIAFVLLMSLSV
-47 FGCGRR
+47 LGCGRR

-114 YCHPSDFSDYEPYDE
+114 YCHPSDFSDYEPYNE

-266 QPMQQATDVQKNIDH
+266 QPMQQATER
-281 PIQSATDVQK
+281 PTQSATDVQK
-291 VTDQPVD
+291 ITDQPVD
-298 NDLTQM
+298 NAPTQM
-304 IEKQRAELKRKNLY
+304 IEKQKAELKREKLY
-318 VWDDDFV
+318 DLNDGFV
-325 PNAKVDEQ
+325 PNAKVEEQ
-333 VVPFLAASNYIM
+333 VAIN
-345 KVVDKSIYDSKD
+345 
-357 NKVGFQQLCES
+357 
-368 LFFWYPECYYLSL
+368 
-381 KLLAV
+381 
-386 FDASSK
+386 
-392 RGPMFGELA
+392 
-401 QSLTTGVMTCS
+401 
-412 HVLKF
+412 
-417 SKENG
+417 
-422 LEQVEKER
+422 
-430 LHDIKNMFCAL
+430 
-441 VNPFDSTTDT
+441 
-451 QSDSNIQ
+451 Q

-627 IETNFVNYLF
+627 IETDFVNYLF

>member
-34 IVIAFVLLMSLSV
+34 LVIAFVLLMSLSV
-47 FGCGRR
+47 LGCGRR

-114 YCHPSDFSDYEPYDE
+114 YCHPSDFSDYEPYNE

-179 DNLRQFENKYMGRY
+179 DNLRQFENKYMGKY
-193 LKIRGSVYEMKI
+193 LTIRGSVYEMEI
-205 LPNGAYAILK
+205 FPNGAYAILK

-266 QPMQQATDVQKNIDH
+266 QPMQQATER
-281 PIQSATDVQK
+281 PTQSATDVQK
-291 VTDQPVD
+291 ITDQPVD
-298 NDLTQM
+298 NAPTQM
-304 IEKQRAELKRKNLY
+304 IEKQKAELKREKLY
-318 VWDDDFV
+318 DLNDGFV
-325 PNAKVDEQ
+325 PNAKVEEQ
-333 VVPFLAASNYIM
+333 VAIN
-345 KVVDKSIYDSKD
+345 
-357 NKVGFQQLCES
+357 
-368 LFFWYPECYYLSL
+368 
-381 KLLAV
+381 
-386 FDASSK
+386 
-392 RGPMFGELA
+392 
-401 QSLTTGVMTCS
+401 
-412 HVLKF
+412 
-417 SKENG
+417 
-422 LEQVEKER
+422 
-430 LHDIKNMFCAL
+430 
-441 VNPFDSTTDT
+441 
-451 QSDSNIQ
+451 Q

-627 IETNFVNYLF
+627 IETDFVNYLF

>member
-1 MSPNSNKQHANR
+1 MVLSMKERKDCFMSPNSNKQHANR

-34 IVIAFVLLMSLSV
+34 LVIAFVLLMSLSV
-47 FGCGRR
+47 LGCGRR

-114 YCHPSDFSDYEPYDE
+114 YCHPSDFSDYEPYNE

-223 CSIDKSIAHNYSAG
+223 CSIDKSIAHNYSTG

-266 QPMQQATDVQKNIDH
+266 QPMQQATER
-281 PIQSATDVQK
+281 PTQSATDVQK
-291 VTDQPVD
+291 ITDQPVD
-298 NDLTQM
+298 NAPTQM
-304 IEKQRAELKRKNLY
+304 IEKQKAELKRENLY
-318 VWDDDFV
+318 DLNDGFV
-325 PNAKVDEQ
+325 PNAKVEEQ
-333 VVPFLAASNYIM
+333 VAN
-345 KVVDKSIYDSKD
+345 
-357 NKVGFQQLCES
+357 N
-368 LFFWYPECYYLSL
+368 
-381 KLLAV
+381 
-386 FDASSK
+386 
-392 RGPMFGELA
+392 
-401 QSLTTGVMTCS
+401 
-412 HVLKF
+412 
-417 SKENG
+417 
-422 LEQVEKER
+422 
-430 LHDIKNMFCAL
+430 
-441 VNPFDSTTDT
+441 
-451 QSDSNIQ
+451 Q

-627 IETNFVNYLF
+627 IETDFVNYLF

>member
-1 MSPNSNKQHANR
+1 MAGTCGTLNERKDCFMSPNSNKQHANR

-34 IVIAFVLLMSLSV
+34 LVIAFVLLMSLSV
-47 FGCGRR
+47 LGCGRR

-114 YCHPSDFSDYEPYDE
+114 YCHPSDFSDYEPYNE
-129 GDRVIIEGYGT
+129 GDRVIFEGYGT

-223 CSIDKSIAHNYSAG
+223 CSIDKSIAHNYSTG

-266 QPMQQATDVQKNIDH
+266 QPMQQATER
-281 PIQSATDVQK
+281 PTQSATDVQK
-291 VTDQPVD
+291 ITDQPVD
-298 NDLTQM
+298 NAPTQM
-304 IEKQRAELKRKNLY
+304 IEKQKAELKREKLY
-318 VWDDDFV
+318 DLNDGFV
-325 PNAKVDEQ
+325 PNAKVEEQ
-333 VVPFLAASNYIM
+333 VAIN
-345 KVVDKSIYDSKD
+345 
-357 NKVGFQQLCES
+357 
-368 LFFWYPECYYLSL
+368 
-381 KLLAV
+381 
-386 FDASSK
+386 
-392 RGPMFGELA
+392 
-401 QSLTTGVMTCS
+401 
-412 HVLKF
+412 
-417 SKENG
+417 
-422 LEQVEKER
+422 
-430 LHDIKNMFCAL
+430 
-441 VNPFDSTTDT
+441 
-451 QSDSNIQ
+451 Q

-552 VQHVL
+552 IQHVL

-627 IETNFVNYLF
+627 IETDFVNYLF

>member
-1 MSPNSNKQHANR
+1 MKERKDCFMSPNSNKQHANR

-34 IVIAFVLLMSLSV
+34 LVIAFVLLMSLSV
-47 FGCGRR
+47 LGCGRR

-114 YCHPSDFSDYEPYDE
+114 YCHPSDFSDYEPYNE

-266 QPMQQATDVQKNIDH
+266 QPMQQATER
-281 PIQSATDVQK
+281 PTQSATDVQK
-291 VTDQPVD
+291 ITDQPVD
-298 NDLTQM
+298 NAPTQM
-304 IEKQRAELKRKNLY
+304 IEKQKAELKREKLY
-318 VWDDDFV
+318 DLNDGFV
-325 PNAKVDEQ
+325 PNAKVEEQ
-333 VVPFLAASNYIM
+333 VAIN
-345 KVVDKSIYDSKD
+345 
-357 NKVGFQQLCES
+357 
-368 LFFWYPECYYLSL
+368 
-381 KLLAV
+381 
-386 FDASSK
+386 
-392 RGPMFGELA
+392 
-401 QSLTTGVMTCS
+401 
-412 HVLKF
+412 
-417 SKENG
+417 
-422 LEQVEKER
+422 
-430 LHDIKNMFCAL
+430 
-441 VNPFDSTTDT
+441 
-451 QSDSNIQ
+451 Q

>member
-1 MSPNSNKQHANR
+1 MVLSMKERKDCFMSPNSNKQHANR

-34 IVIAFVLLMSLSV
+34 LVIAFVLLMSLSV

-114 YCHPSDFSDYEPYDE
+114 YCHPSDFSDYEPYNE

-158 PIKYETPELTINI
+158 PIKYETPELIINM

-179 DNLRQFENKYMGRY
+179 DNLKQFENKYMGKY
-193 LKIRGSVYEMKI
+193 LKIRGRVYEMEI
-205 LPNGAYAILK
+205 FPNGAYAILK

-266 QPMQQATDVQKNIDH
+266 QPMQQATER
-281 PIQSATDVQK
+281 PTQSATDVQK
-291 VTDQPVD
+291 ITDQPVD
-298 NDLTQM
+298 NAPTQM
-304 IEKQRAELKRKNLY
+304 IEKQKAELKRENLY
-318 VWDDDFV
+318 DLNDGFV
-325 PNAKVDEQ
+325 PNAKVEEQ
-333 VVPFLAASNYIM
+333 VAIN
-345 KVVDKSIYDSKD
+345 
-357 NKVGFQQLCES
+357 
-368 LFFWYPECYYLSL
+368 
-381 KLLAV
+381 
-386 FDASSK
+386 
-392 RGPMFGELA
+392 
-401 QSLTTGVMTCS
+401 
-412 HVLKF
+412 
-417 SKENG
+417 
-422 LEQVEKER
+422 
-430 LHDIKNMFCAL
+430 
-441 VNPFDSTTDT
+441 
-451 QSDSNIQ
+451 Q

-627 IETNFVNYLF
+627 IETDFVNYLF

>member
-1 MSPNSNKQHANR
+1 MKERKDCFMSPNSNKQHANR

-34 IVIAFVLLMSLSV
+34 LVIAFVLLMSLSV
-47 FGCGRR
+47 LGCGRR

-114 YCHPSDFSDYEPYDE
+114 YCHPSDFSDYEPYNE

-266 QPMQQATDVQKNIDH
+266 QPMQQATER
-281 PIQSATDVQK
+281 PTQSATDVQK
-291 VTDQPVD
+291 ITDQPVD
-298 NDLTQM
+298 NAPTQM
-304 IEKQRAELKRKNLY
+304 IEKQKAELKRENLY
-318 VWDDDFV
+318 DLNDGFV
-325 PNAKVDEQ
+325 PNAKVEEQ
-333 VVPFLAASNYIM
+333 VAIN
-345 KVVDKSIYDSKD
+345 
-357 NKVGFQQLCES
+357 
-368 LFFWYPECYYLSL
+368 
-381 KLLAV
+381 
-386 FDASSK
+386 
-392 RGPMFGELA
+392 
-401 QSLTTGVMTCS
+401 
-412 HVLKF
+412 
-417 SKENG
+417 
-422 LEQVEKER
+422 
-430 LHDIKNMFCAL
+430 
-441 VNPFDSTTDT
+441 
-451 QSDSNIQ
+451 Q

-627 IETNFVNYLF
+627 IETDFVNYLF

>member
-1 MSPNSNKQHANR
+1 MVLSMKERKDCFMSPNSNKQHANR

-34 IVIAFVLLMSLSV
+34 LVIAFVLLMSLSV

-114 YCHPSDFSDYEPYDE
+114 YCHPSDFSDYEPYNE

-179 DNLRQFENKYMGRY
+179 DNLRQFENKYMGKY

-266 QPMQQATDVQKNIDH
+266 QPMQQATER
-281 PIQSATDVQK
+281 PTQSATDVQK
-291 VTDQPVD
+291 ITDQPVD
-298 NDLTQM
+298 NAPTQM
-304 IEKQRAELKRKNLY
+304 IEKQKAELKRENLY
-318 VWDDDFV
+318 DLNDGFV
-325 PNAKVDEQ
+325 PNAKVEEQ
-333 VVPFLAASNYIM
+333 VAIN
-345 KVVDKSIYDSKD
+345 
-357 NKVGFQQLCES
+357 
-368 LFFWYPECYYLSL
+368 
-381 KLLAV
+381 
-386 FDASSK
+386 
-392 RGPMFGELA
+392 
-401 QSLTTGVMTCS
+401 
-412 HVLKF
+412 
-417 SKENG
+417 
-422 LEQVEKER
+422 
-430 LHDIKNMFCAL
+430 
-441 VNPFDSTTDT
+441 
-451 QSDSNIQ
+451 Q

-627 IETNFVNYLF
+627 IETDFVNYLF

>member
-34 IVIAFVLLMSLSV
+34 LVIAFVLLMSLSV

-63 TAYALGK
+63 TAYSIGK
-70 DAYDFDYDINTFR
+70 DAYDFDYDINTFQ

-94 GTVFEKMSGELSI
+94 GTVFQKMSGELSI

-114 YCHPSDFSDYEPYDE
+114 YCHPSDFSDYEPYNE

-266 QPMQQATDVQKNIDH
+266 QPMQQATER
-281 PIQSATDVQK
+281 PTQSATDVQK
-291 VTDQPVD
+291 ITDQPVD
-298 NDLTQM
+298 NAPTQM
-304 IEKQRAELKRKNLY
+304 IEKQKAELKRENLY
-318 VWDDDFV
+318 DLNDGFV
-325 PNAKVDEQ
+325 PNAKVEEQ
-333 VVPFLAASNYIM
+333 VAIN
-345 KVVDKSIYDSKD
+345 
-357 NKVGFQQLCES
+357 
-368 LFFWYPECYYLSL
+368 
-381 KLLAV
+381 
-386 FDASSK
+386 
-392 RGPMFGELA
+392 
-401 QSLTTGVMTCS
+401 
-412 HVLKF
+412 
-417 SKENG
+417 
-422 LEQVEKER
+422 
-430 LHDIKNMFCAL
+430 
-441 VNPFDSTTDT
+441 
-451 QSDSNIQ
+451 Q

-627 IETNFVNYLF
+627 IETDFVNYLF

>member
-34 IVIAFVLLMSLSV
+34 LVIAFVLLMSLSV
-47 FGCGRR
+47 LGCGRR

-114 YCHPSDFSDYEPYDE
+114 YCHPSDFSDYEPYNE

-266 QPMQQATDVQKNIDH
+266 QPMQQATER
-281 PIQSATDVQK
+281 PTQSATDVQK
-291 VTDQPVD
+291 ITDQPVD
-298 NDLTQM
+298 NAPTQM
-304 IEKQRAELKRKNLY
+304 IEKQKAELKRENLY
-318 VWDDDFV
+318 DLNDGFV
-325 PNAKVDEQ
+325 PNAKVEEQ
-333 VVPFLAASNYIM
+333 VAIN
-345 KVVDKSIYDSKD
+345 
-357 NKVGFQQLCES
+357 
-368 LFFWYPECYYLSL
+368 
-381 KLLAV
+381 
-386 FDASSK
+386 
-392 RGPMFGELA
+392 
-401 QSLTTGVMTCS
+401 
-412 HVLKF
+412 
-417 SKENG
+417 
-422 LEQVEKER
+422 
-430 LHDIKNMFCAL
+430 
-441 VNPFDSTTDT
+441 
-451 QSDSNIQ
+451 Q